1 MVTSWT
7 QTYIT
12 DFLAHIGGLFTSVIA
27 GASFLLTNYQ
37 HFVSEK
43 SLLKRLYGEDLSL
56 SGASSAGEENQ
67 QVDEA
72 ESPVDG

>member
-1 MVTSWT
+1 MVTNWT
-7 QTYIT
+7 KTYIT

-27 GASFLLTNYQ
+27 GASFLLSNYQ

-43 SLLKRLYGEDLSL
+43 SLLKRLYGENLIDHSVD
-56 SGASSAGEENQ
+56 EEFQ

-72 ESPVDG
+72 VDLNAD

>member
-1 MVTSWT
+1 MVTNWT

-27 GASFLLTNYQ
+27 GASFLLSNYQ
-37 HFVSEK
+37 RFVSEK
-43 SLLKRLYGEDLSL
+43 SLLKRLYGENLIDHSVD
-56 SGASSAGEENQ
+56 EEFQ

-72 ESPVDG
+72 VDLNAD